1 MYTIMLVDDEI
12 PALEYAE
19 ELIEYEDYGFEIV
32 CKARSGAE
40 GISQFRKY
48 HPDVVITDVVMPG
61 MNGLAMADEILK
73 LDSECLFILLTAYNE
88 FSYAQQAIK
97 MEVKSYLLKHE
108 LYEETLASLL
118 KKMREILDV
127 RKIAREKE
135 KWEAFR
141 ELLEE
146 GQINDVNLKELF
158 ERYHLSFYPHGT
170 TLLVIHFEKN
180 LIKGQYQGVETEW
193 INMVEKAGNGRV
205 EILSVWEQKMIV
217 LFHSEAS
224 TGNNMKNER
233 ILNFCTE
240 INSQIQEKMDM
251 DIYTGVSSPMSELE
265 VLESLYKETDKILGV
280 RFFKPGNRLF
290 FLGRTALIKND
301 ARKLREKKLKAFE
314 SAVKKWEG
322 HTAESELSELLLDI
336 HVALSSQEHF
346 KEDIEKIVGIL
357 YQNLQISISECYEL
371 LGKCTNIR
379 MVYDTIR
386 EMLEEKFVDVNS
398 HYSPKTIQ
406 VLKYIEENIRESLSL
421 AETAEI
427 VGVNSA
433 YLGQVFKKEVGV
445 SFKNFVNQKKIEKS
459 EELLKQGQYR
469 IYEVAEIM
477 GFQTVQHFCNTFKKV
492 TGEAPGKYKN

>member
-1 MYTIMLVDDEI
+1 M
-12 PALEYAE
+12 
-19 ELIEYEDYGFEIV
+19 
-32 CKARSGAE
+32 
-40 GISQFRKY
+40 
-48 HPDVVITDVVMPG
+48 
-61 MNGLAMADEILK
+61 
-73 LDSECLFILLTAYNE
+73 
-88 FSYAQQAIK
+88 
-97 MEVKSYLLKHE
+97 
-108 LYEETLASLL
+108 
-118 KKMREILDV
+118 
-127 RKIAREKE
+127 
-135 KWEAFR
+135 
-141 ELLEE
+141 
-146 GQINDVNLKELF
+146 
-158 ERYHLSFYPHGT
+158 
-170 TLLVIHFEKN
+170 
-180 LIKGQYQGVETEW
+180 
-193 INMVEKAGNGRV
+193 
-205 EILSVWEQKMIV
+205 SVWEQKMIV

-240 INSQIQEKMDM
+240 INSQIQEKMNM